1 MKVFLLILSV
11 ILCFQFSN
19 FAQSRKVFRRN
30 VENSRIACNVCP
42 NPNITQD
49 ETIYGDALNANWQI
63 SPTTISSNI
72 SNSSPQLINLKSIK
86 ITNPTVNQLLDLRI
100 TGISLNTV
108 DYPDGFEFW
117 VYNESSTPYPLVVQ
131 AFTNLTTSNSI
142 TANAVARP
150 NKWTHFLFDWASFGN
165 PQTVGRLTINLNQTQ
180 AGSLYF
186 DEIKLVHCVDMYSTK
201 TGNWNDQTLWSC
213 GRLPILTD
221 IVTIDPQHTVTVL
234 NGISATMSFLQLFG
248 TLDVK
253 SGGTFNMK
261 NY

>member
-1 MKVFLLILSV
+1 MKVFLLILSL
-11 ILCFQFSN
+11 ILSYQFSN
-19 FAQSRKVFRRN
+19 FAQSRKSLRRN
-30 VENSRIACNVCP
+30 LENARIACNICP

-49 ETIYGDALNANWQI
+49 ETIYGDALNINWQI

-72 SNSSPQLINLKSIK
+72 SNSSLQLINSRSIK
-86 ITNPTVNQLLDLRI
+86 VTNPTANQLLDLRI

-117 VYNESSTPYPLVVQ
+117 VYNEGSTLYPLVIQ
-131 AFTNLTTSNSI
+131 AFTNGTTNNTVI
-142 TANAVARP
+142 ANAVARP
-150 NKWTHFLFDWASFGN
+150 NRWTRVLIEWAMLGN
-165 PQTVGRLTINLNQTQ
+165 PQTVGRLTIKLNQTQ

-186 DEIKLVHCVDMYSTK
+186 DEIKLVHCADMYSTK

-213 GRLPILTD
+213 GRVPILTD

-253 SGGTFNMK
+253 SGGTFNIK

>member
-1 MKVFLLILSV
+1 MKVFFSTLPLILF
-11 ILCFQFSN
+11 FQFSN

-30 VENSRIACNVCP
+30 FENFKVACNVCP

-63 SPTTISSNI
+63 LPTTISSNI
-72 SNSSPQLINLKSIK
+72 SNSSPQLINSKSIK
-86 ITNPTVNQLLDLRI
+86 VTNPTANQLLDLRVN
-100 TGISLNTV
+100 GISLNTV

-117 VYNESSTPYPLVVQ
+117 VYNESSTPYPFAVQ
-131 AFTNLTTSNSI
+131 AFVNATTDNTVI
-142 TANAVARP
+142 ANAVARP
-150 NKWTHFLFDWASFGN
+150 NKWTHLLFDWAMFGN
-165 PQTVGRLTINLNQTQ
+165 PQTVGRLTIKLNQTQ

-186 DEIKLVHCVDMYSTK
+186 DEIKLVHCADMYSTK

-221 IVTIDPQHTVTVL
+221 TITIDPEHTVTVL
-234 NGISATMSFLQLFG
+234 NGISATMSFLQLLG

-253 SGGTFNMK
+253 SGGVFNMK